1 MVFEKV
7 QMRKTYSSYGISHHI
22 PFMVTKLSYFMIP
35 QLGTVV
41 GSLWYFCRES
51 LCHIPK

>member
-1 MVFEKV
+1 MVFEKA
-7 QMRKTYSSYGISHHI
+7 QMRKRTLVIAFLIHI
-22 PFMVTKLSYFMIP
+22 PFMVTKLSYLMIP

-41 GSLWYFCRES
+41 GSLWYFCPES